1 MDLINQGHSGYQLC
15 QKNTVIIMGDNF
27 TYYSFYRSIRQRRWQ
42 KSICCAIAC
51 LAISGKPD
59 SMARQRGHPDGKEEL
74 PHTTSNFL
82 PDYLY
87 STGHQTKL
95 TYPSIFSLYNATVRN
110 DLKNPSHSGQLYIW
124 MLLLSCDAAPRS
136 VLMPLCTVYLC
147 QAPWLHMPYGPWD
160 SCRPGPEQCRG
171 LRRRRSCLGPVPPVS
186 GPAPAA

>member
-110 DLKNPSHSGQLYIW
+110 DLKNPSHSGHLFNIICFAKLFYKSYYMAISI
-124 MLLLSCDAAPRS
+124 LIPSKKAICFVTIVAETD
-136 VLMPLCTVYLC
+136 CF
-147 QAPWLHMPYGPWD
+147 LHII
-160 SCRPGPEQCRG
+160 QFF
-171 LRRRRSCLGPVPPVS
+171 L
-186 GPAPAA
+186 